1 MIIEIGILVTAYMG
15 VKFSEKS
22 AQRKKLLVVKRKKSP
37 QKNLRK
43 VVVNDVEK
51 QNKRDIKISVISM
64 GLAAIR
70 QFIYPPLAL
79 LSLPL
84 YFYTAIPYIRRAEKV
99 LVEQRKLNVDVL
111 FVFADMM
118 VIAIN
123 QYFAAAFSIWLFN
136 QSKYITAK
144 IKKQSEEVLVNIF
157 QKPSKVWILQDG
169 IEVEMPLEQV
179 KMNDILVVNT
189 GEVISVDGT
198 IIDDGIATIDQQVL
212 TGESQPVE
220 KEKGDQVFA
229 STFVIAGRIHVKVEQ
244 SGEKTTIA
252 KIGQILKSSTD
263 FKSSVQ
269 LKGEQWA
276 NKASVPILALSGLL
290 WPILGTANTVVFIY
304 SHIGHR
310 IRILA
315 PLGTLNHIS
324 IAAHKGV
331 MIKDGRAL
339 ETLMQVDTI
348 LFDKTGTLTN
358 EQPEVRQIIVCDDYK
373 EEEILTYAAAAE
385 RKLTH
390 PIAKAILAKAEEANI
405 SLPPIED
412 SKYDVGYGITVRF
425 DDKIIQVG
433 SLRFMTKES
442 IIIPKKLEA
451 VVADS
456 QTTGNSLVFVAVNH
470 QVIGILELQ
479 SSVRT
484 EVKQMISGLRQRG
497 IKHIAIVS
505 GDHKQ
510 PTQKLAEEL
519 GMDSYF
525 AEVLPQNKAQIVEQ
539 LQKEGKSV
547 CFVGDGIND
556 AIAMKKAN
564 VSISLSGA
572 SSIAIDVANIVLMD
586 GNLSHLCELF
596 DISKNLNTYLKQ
608 SLGLVMSSG
617 AFNIVSALLLHFG
630 VMVTLVVNGSI
641 LALGVVNAMI
651 PLQKNN
657 NPKIK
662 SLSEIKEKKIN

>member
-1 MIIEIGILVTAYMG
+1 MILEIGILFTAYMG
-15 VKFSEKS
+15 VKVYENF
-22 AQRKKLLVVKRKKSP
+22 AQRKKFQVPKWKKSP
-37 QKNLRK
+37 QKFLRK
-43 VVVNDVEK
+43 VVVNEVET
-51 QNKRDIKISVISM
+51 QNKRDIMTSVISM

-70 QFIYPPLAL
+70 QFLYPPLAL
-79 LSLPL
+79 LSFAL

-99 LVEQRKLNVDVL
+99 LFEQRKFNVDVL
-111 FVFADMM
+111 FVLADMM

-136 QSKYITAK
+136 LSKYITAK
-144 IKKQSEEVLVNIF
+144 IKKQSEEMLVNIF
-157 QKPSKVWILQDG
+157 EQKPSKVWVLQDG
-169 IEVEMPLEQV
+169 MEVEIPLEKVQI
-179 KMNDILVVNT
+179 NDILIVNT

-198 IIDDGIATIDQQVL
+198 ITEGMATIDQHVL
-212 TGESQPVE
+212 TGELQPVE
-220 KEKGDQVFA
+220 KEKDDQVFA
-229 STFVIAGRIHVKVEQ
+229 STFVLAGRIQVKVEQ

-252 KIGQILKSSTD
+252 KIGQILKRSTD
-263 FKSSVQ
+263 FKSTVQ

-276 NKASVPILALSGLL
+276 NKASVPILGISGLI

-324 IAAHKGV
+324 LAAHKGIL
-331 MIKDGRAL
+331 IKDGRAL
-339 ETLMQVDTI
+339 ETLIQVDTI

-358 EQPEVRQIIVCDDYK
+358 EQPEVRQILVCDDYK

-390 PIAKAILAKAEEANI
+390 PIAKAILAKAEEANL
-405 SLPPIED
+405 SLPSIED
-412 SKYDVGYGITVRF
+412 SKYHVGYGVSVRF

-433 SLRFMTKES
+433 SVRFMLKES
-442 IIIPKKLEA
+442 IVIPKKLEA

-456 QTTGNSLVFVAVNH
+456 QTKGYSLVAVAVNH
-470 QVIGILELQ
+470 QVIGIIELQ
-479 SSVRT
+479 ASVRT

-525 AEVLPQNKAQIVEQ
+525 FEVLPQNKAQIVEQ

-572 SSIAIDVANIVLMD
+572 SSVAIDVANIVLMD

-596 DISKNLNTYLKQ
+596 DISKNLNSYLQQ
-608 SLGLVMSSG
+608 SLVLVMSSG
-617 AFNIVSALLLHFG
+617 VFNIGSAFLLHFG
-630 VMVTLVVNGSI
+630 VMTTLVVNGTI
-641 LALGVVNAMI
+641 IALGVINAMLS
-651 PLQKNN
+651 LQKH
-657 NPKIK
+657 
-662 SLSEIKEKKIN
+662 

>member
-84 YFYTAIPYIRRAEKV
+84 YFYTAIPYIKRAEKV
-99 LVEQRKLNVDVL
+99 LVEERKLNVDVL

-144 IKKQSEEVLVNIF
+144 IKTQSEDLLVNIF
-157 QKPSKVWILQDG
+157 KKPSKVWILQDG

-179 KMNDILVVNT
+179 KINDILVVNT

-198 IIDDGIATIDQQVL
+198 IIDGIATIDQQVL

-220 KEKGDQVFA
+220 KDIGDQVFA

-252 KIGQILKSSTD
+252 KIGNILKTSTD
-263 FKSSVQ
+263 FKSTIQ

-324 IAAHKGV
+324 LAAQKGV

-358 EQPEVRQIIVCDDYK
+358 EQPEVRQIFVCDNYK
-373 EEEILTYAAAAE
+373 EEEILSYAAAAE

-556 AIAMKKAN
+556 VIAMKKAN

-586 GNLSHLCELF
+586 GNLSHLCELI

-617 AFNIVSALLLHFG
+617 AFNMVSALLLHFG
-630 VMVTLVVNGSI
+630 VMITLVVNGGI
-641 LALGVVNAMI
+641 IGLGVINAMI

-657 NPKIK
+657 KPKINT
-662 SLSEIKEKKIN
+662 LSEIK

>member
-84 YFYTAIPYIRRAEKV
+84 YFYTAIPYIKRAEKV
-99 LVEQRKLNVDVL
+99 LVEERKLNVDVL

-144 IKKQSEEVLVNIF
+144 IKTQSEDLLVNIF
-157 QKPSKVWILQDG
+157 KKPSKVWILQDG

-179 KMNDILVVNT
+179 KINDILVVNT

-198 IIDDGIATIDQQVL
+198 IIDGIATIDQQVL

-220 KEKGDQVFA
+220 KDIGDQVFA

-252 KIGQILKSSTD
+252 KIGNILKTSTD
-263 FKSSVQ
+263 FKSTVQ

-324 IAAHKGV
+324 LAAQKGV

-358 EQPEVRQIIVCDDYK
+358 EQPEVRQIFVCDNYK
-373 EEEILTYAAAAE
+373 EEEILSYAAAAE

-539 LQKEGKSV
+539 LQREGKSV

-586 GNLSHLCELF
+586 GNLSHLCELI
-596 DISKNLNTYLKQ
+596 DISKKLNTYLKQ

-617 AFNIVSALLLHFG
+617 AFNMVSALLLHFG
-630 VMVTLVVNGSI
+630 VMITLVVNGGI
-641 LALGVVNAMI
+641 IGLGVINAMI

-657 NPKIK
+657 KQKINT
-662 SLSEIKEKKIN
+662 LSEIK

>member
-1 MIIEIGILVTAYMG
+1 MILEIGILVTAYMG

-37 QKNLRK
+37 QKKLRK
-43 VVVNDVEK
+43 VVANDVEK
-51 QNKRDIKISVISM
+51 QNKRNIKISVISM

-84 YFYTAIPYIRRAEKV
+84 YFYTAIPYIKRAEKV
-99 LVEQRKLNVDVL
+99 LVEERKLNVDVL

-157 QKPSKVWILQDG
+157 QKPSKVWILQDS

-198 IIDDGIATIDQQVL
+198 IIDGMATIDQQVL

-220 KEKGDQVFA
+220 KDIGDQVFA

-324 IAAHKGV
+324 LAAHKGV

-358 EQPEVRQIIVCDDYK
+358 EQPEVRQIFVCDNYK
-373 EEEILTYAAAAE
+373 EKEILSYAAAAE

-412 SKYDVGYGITVRF
+412 SKYDVGYGITVSF

-442 IIIPKKLEA
+442 IIISKELEA

-525 AEVLPQNKAQIVEQ
+525 AEVMPQNKAQIVEQ

-586 GNLSHLCELF
+586 GNLSHLCELI
-596 DISKNLNTYLKQ
+596 DISKKLNSYLQQ

-617 AFNIVSALLLHFG
+617 AFNMVSALLLHFG
-630 VMVTLVVNGSI
+630 VMITLIVNAGI
-641 LALGVVNAMI
+641 LGIGVINAMI
-651 PLQKNN
+651 PLQKINKLS
-657 NPKIK
+657 KIK
-662 SLSEIKEKKIN
+662 